1 MHNDY
6 KFIAMAIGIFS
17 SYTRSDDYLYNYR
30 AHFMAV
36 FGQMNLRAV
45 RNGFFHNDLDFLFVQ
60 QAVDKIEDSQALQNV
75 PPLDTEDDAM
85 VMMYMQKFSRH
96 ITIEFVM
103 SLLKWKGFTQAG
115 VAEHMGV
122 SLPTAQRWANGG
134 NVKDEDTIRRL
145 FDLYL
150 NTEVPKTQKEVTE
163 NET

>member
-45 RNGFFHNDLDFLFVQ
+45 KNGFFHNDLDFLFVQ

-96 ITIEFVM
+96 ITVEFVM
-103 SLLKWKGFTQAG
+103 SLLKWKGYTQAEI
-115 VAEHMGV
+115 AEHLGI
-122 SLPTAQRWANGG
+122 SLTTAQRWANGG
-134 NVKDEDTIRRL
+134 AVKDMEYVRKL
-145 FDLYL
+145 FNMYL
-150 NTEVPKTQKEVTE
+150 ETEIPQKEVTE